1 MDNNRISLKE
11 IVPVVLRGIMNRF
24 PSEITIGDYK
34 LNCFYTAMVNG
45 SRYIAPTFQQI
56 TLNLE
61 EWTALYGLDHIAFSL
76 WEVNGNGVPCKI
88 YELTNKQLYYVSI
101 YKYLTSH
108 GSFVNIGTVQYENDS
123 FVPVTFVDDYK
134 EIYKNEVL
142 FRFFK
147 DAPAWYSTST
157 GIMHT
162 RRTLELIY
170 GNTNVL
176 ESEFYNRSTVEPAN
190 YEIEITI

>member
-1 MDNNRISLKE
+1 MYEKR
-11 IVPVVLRGIMNRF
+11 
-24 PSEITIGDYK
+24 
-34 LNCFYTAMVNG
+34 
-45 SRYIAPTFQQI
+45 I